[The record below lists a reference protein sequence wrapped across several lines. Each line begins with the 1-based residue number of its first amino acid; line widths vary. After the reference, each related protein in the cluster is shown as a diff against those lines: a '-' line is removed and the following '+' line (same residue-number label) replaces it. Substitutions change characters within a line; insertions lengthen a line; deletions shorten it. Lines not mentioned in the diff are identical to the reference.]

1 MERFFARVDPKGG
14 IAYIEEDFNHFRAK
28 RVKVGETVVVLD
40 KESFTP
46 YRGKVQRVEK
56 RRAVVS
62 IEEKLPPKGPE
73 VFIRLYQCVPVS
85 LSTFDEIVDK
95 ATQVG
100 VSQIVPVIS
109 KRSYQKRKVVE
120 EKIPRWERVA
130 MEALKQCQ
138 RDLPPQILP
147 QLPLEEIEPEGDFL
161 NLFPFERERGRNLL
175 EVLCSVKEEPKGVN
189 IVIGPEGGFTKEE
202 ALLLGERGF
211 IPTSLGPFI
220 LRAETAA
227 TVAPAIVYN
236 YFTAGIG
243 R

>member
-1 MERFFARVDPKGG
+1 MDRFFARTEPGRGV
-14 IAYIEEDFNHFRAK
+14 AYIEEDFKHLKVK
-28 RVKVGETVVVLD
+28 RVKVGSPVVVLD

-46 YRGKVQRVEK
+46 YRGKVEKIEK

-62 IEEKLPPKGPE
+62 IEEKLPPRGPE

-100 VSQIVPVIS
+100 VAQIVPVIS
-109 KRSYQKRKVVE
+109 KRSYQKRRVIE
-120 EKIPRWERVA
+120 EKLPRWERVA
-130 MEALKQCQ
+130 MEALKQCH
-138 RDLPPQILP
+138 RDIPPEILPPVV
-147 QLPLEEIEPEGDFL
+147 LEDIEPEKDFL
-161 NLFPFERERGRNLL
+161 NLFPFERERGKNLL
-175 EVLCSVKEEPKGVN
+175 EVLCSVKDYPEGVN
-189 IVIGPEGGFTKEE
+189 IIVGPEGGFSKEE
-202 ALLLGERGF
+202 ALLLEEKGF
-211 IPTSLGPFI
+211 IPTSLGTFI

-227 TVAPAIVYN
+227 TVAPALVYN